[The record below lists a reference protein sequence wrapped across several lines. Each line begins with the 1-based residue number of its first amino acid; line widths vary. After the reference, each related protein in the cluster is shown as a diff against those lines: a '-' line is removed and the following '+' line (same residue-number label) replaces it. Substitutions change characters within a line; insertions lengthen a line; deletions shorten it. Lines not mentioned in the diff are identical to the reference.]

1 MHTLFYLLLFP
12 SKYRADALRARNC
25 GVQSGQREVPT
36 QTEENMLSA
45 GTGRK
50 RVGAFSIWC
59 TRVSICEVSGKVT
72 RST

>member
-36 QTEENMLSA
+36 RQEENMLSA
-45 GTGRK
+45 GTEGR
-50 RVGAFSIWC
+50 G
-59 TRVSICEVSGKVT
+59 
-72 RST
+72 RSLFNMVHTCV